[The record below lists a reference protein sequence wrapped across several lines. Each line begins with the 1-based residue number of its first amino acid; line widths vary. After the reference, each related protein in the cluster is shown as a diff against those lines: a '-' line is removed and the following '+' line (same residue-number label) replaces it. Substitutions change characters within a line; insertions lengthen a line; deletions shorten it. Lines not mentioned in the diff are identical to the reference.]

1 MTSSSLRIAIGAA
14 VLGGAF
20 ALPVSAQAGRVE
32 VTALSFSGNKSI
44 ASDSLANAIVNRRSE
59 CRSFVLAP
67 FCLFRTGFARTERF
81 LREGELARDIARLR
95 LYYHDRGFREATVDT
110 AIIRPN
116 SEEIR
121 IRFDIDEGRPVL
133 ISELAVTGVEG
144 LDGLGLESALPL
156 QVEERFSRIRLNA
169 ARDTLRLRLL
179 NRGYPQA
186 DVFITSNIL
195 SGSYAASVTFDVDA
209 GPYAAFGPI
218 SVSGNRRLSDRI
230 IRRMLPFSEGDEY
243 SREATLSGQRNLFN
257 LEIISSAQV
266 VDTLSVSR
274 VGEVVPIEVKVAEG
288 SVHRVRAGLGWST
301 IDCLNAEGRWTS
313 RNFFGGARRLQLRA
327 RLSNILAEQ
336 LQDTVCGQAGV
347 GEFGD
352 LNWLVSADF
361 TQPWIFSSGYSL
373 SSGLFFERQSL
384 QDVFV
389 RKAVGIELGLVRRF
403 RPGTTVTL
411 SYRPQLTS
419 LDAAEVFFCTSFLV
433 CTPSDIDVLQSANW
447 LAPVG
452 ISLAQDRTNRIL
464 NPTRGYSAVLDVEL
478 ASGMTGSD
486 FAYNRAFAQLAA
498 YREARQ
504 GQVVAARVRGGWV
517 GAGTFG
523 LLRSA
528 GDITHPQKRFY
539 GGGPNSVRGFGQ
551 NQLGPRVLTV
561 DVRRLIFPASADGGA
576 ACLPGEVMD
585 LSCDASSLSDGRFD
599 TPRPTG
605 GRVILEASVEFR
617 FPIEE
622 GSFEVATF
630 VDVGQVWSENEPID
644 LGNLQIAPGIGIR
657 YRSPV
662 GPIRVDLGY
671 RTRGRETLQVVTSQ
685 IRPFIAGQDDPEDRL
700 QHVIAGETRTL
711 DYVLNDDLALLSSRV
726 GFGEADAFSLSR
738 LQLHFS
744 IGQAF

>member
-1 MTSSSLRIAIGAA
+1 MSSRQIRFAIWA
-14 VLGGAF
+14 VVFSGVLAP
-20 ALPVSAQAGRVE
+20 PVSAQAGRVE
-32 VTALSFSGNKSI
+32 ITALSFSGNEFL
-44 ASDSLANAIVNRRSE
+44 ASDSLANAIVNRPSE

-81 LREGELARDIARLR
+81 LRERELARDIARLR
-95 LYYHDRGFREATVDT
+95 LYYYDRGFREAAVDT
-110 AIIRPN
+110 AISRP
-116 SEEIR
+116 SDKEIR

-133 ISELAVTGVEG
+133 ISNLTVTGVEG
-144 LDGLGLESALPL
+144 LEALGLETALPL

-169 ARDTLRLRLL
+169 ARDTLRTRMQ

-186 DVFITSNIL
+186 DVFISSTIL
-195 SGSYAASVTFDVDA
+195 SGSYEASVSFDVDP

-218 SVSGNRRLSDRI
+218 SVSGNRLLSDRV

-266 VDTLSVSR
+266 VDTLSV
-274 VGEVVPIEVKVAEG
+274 GEIVPIEVKVAEG

-301 IDCLNAEGRWTS
+301 IDCLNTEGRWTS
-313 RNFFGGARRLQLRA
+313 RNFVGGARRLQLRA
-327 RLSNILAEQ
+327 KLSNILAEEMH
-336 LQDTVCGQAGV
+336 DTVCGQAGV
-347 GEFGD
+347 GDFGD

-361 TQPWIFSSGYSL
+361 TQPWIFSSNYSL
-373 SSGLFFERQSL
+373 NSGLFFERQSL

-389 RKAVGIELGLVRRF
+389 SEAVGIDLGLVRRF
-403 RPGTTVTL
+403 RPGTSVTL
-411 SYRPQLTS
+411 SYQPELTS

-433 CTPSDIDVLQSANW
+433 CTPADIDVLQSASW

-464 NPTRGYSAVLDVEL
+464 NPTRGYSAVLDVEI
-478 ASGMTGSD
+478 ASGLTGSE
-486 FAYNRAFAQLAA
+486 FSYNRAFAQVAA
-498 YREARQ
+498 YREASH
-504 GQVVAARVRGGWV
+504 GQVLAVRIRGGWV

-523 LLRSA
+523 ALPSA
-528 GDITHPQKRFY
+528 GDVIHPQKRFY

-561 DVRRLIFPASADGGA
+561 DVRRLVFPATADGVA
-576 ACLPGEVMD
+576 ACLPEAVMD
-585 LSCDASSLSDGRFD
+585 LSCDAESLTDGQFD

-605 GRVILEASVEFR
+605 GRVILEGSLEFR

-622 GSFEVATF
+622 GSFEAATF
-630 VDVGQVWSENEPID
+630 VDVGQVWSEDQRID
-644 LGNLQIAPGIGIR
+644 LGDLQVTPGIGIR

-662 GPIRVDLGY
+662 GPIRIDLGY
-671 RTRGRETLQVVTSQ
+671 RTRGAETLQVLTSQ
-685 IRPFIAGQDDPEDRL
+685 IRPFIAGEDDPDDRL
-700 QHVIAGETRTL
+700 QRLVDGEIQTL
-711 DYVLNDDLALLSSRV
+711 NYVLDDDLALLSSPVR
-726 GFGEADAFSLSR
+726 FGEADAFSFSR

>member
-1 MTSSSLRIAIGAA
+1 MSPRQVRLAVWAV

-32 VTALSFSGNKSI
+32 ITELSFSGNETLP
-44 ASDSLANAIVNRRSE
+44 SDSLAHAIVNRRSE
-59 CRSFVLAP
+59 CRSIVLAP

-81 LREGELARDIARLR
+81 LRERELARDIARLR

-110 AIIRPN
+110 AINRPN
-116 SEEIR
+116 DEEIR

-133 ISELAVTGVEG
+133 ISELAVTGLEG
-144 LDGLGLESALPL
+144 LEELELESALPL

-169 ARDTLRLRLL
+169 ARDTLRMRLQ

-186 DVFITSNIL
+186 DVFINSNIP
-195 SGSYAASVTFDVDA
+195 SGSYEASVTFDVDP

-218 SVSGNRRLSDRI
+218 SVSGNRRLSDRV

-243 SREATLSGQRNLFN
+243 SRAATLSGQRNLFN

-266 VDTLSVSR
+266 VDTLSM
-274 VGEVVPIEVKVAEG
+274 GGVVPIEVKVAEG

-301 IDCLNAEGRWTS
+301 IDCLNTEGRWTS
-313 RNFFGGARRLQLRA
+313 RNFIGGARRLQLRA
-327 RLSNILAEQ
+327 RLSNILAEEMH
-336 LQDTVCGQAGV
+336 DTVCRQAGV

-352 LNWLVSADF
+352 LNWLVAADF
-361 TQPWIFSSGYSL
+361 TQPWIFSSRYSL
-373 SSGLFFERQSL
+373 SSGLFFERKSV

-389 RKAVGIELGLVRRF
+389 RKAVGIDLGLVRRF

-419 LDAAEVFFCTSFLV
+419 LDAAEVFFCASFLV
-433 CTPSDIDVLQSANW
+433 CTPTDINVLQSANW

-464 NPTRGYSAVLDVEL
+464 NPTRGYSAVLNVEL
-478 ASGMTGSD
+478 ASGPTGSD
-486 FAYNRAFAQLAA
+486 FAYHRAFAQVAA
-498 YREARQ
+498 YREASH
-504 GQVVAARVRGGWV
+504 GQVLAVRIRGGWV
-517 GAGTFG
+517 RAGTFG

-528 GDITHPQKRFY
+528 GDIVHPQKRFY

-561 DVRRLIFPASADGGA
+561 DVRRLVFPATADGVA
-576 ACLPGEVMD
+576 ACLPDEVMD
-585 LSCDASSLSDGRFD
+585 LSCGAASLADGQFI
-599 TPRPTG
+599 PRPTG
-605 GRVILEASVEFR
+605 GRVILEGSAEFR
-617 FPIEE
+617 LLIAE
-622 GSFEVATF
+622 GGWEAATF
-630 VDVGQVWSENEPID
+630 IDVGQVWSENEPID
-644 LGNLQIAPGIGIR
+644 LGDLQITPGIGIR

-662 GPIRVDLGY
+662 GPIRIDLGY
-671 RTRGRETLQVVTSQ
+671 RTRGGETLQVMTSQ
-685 IRPFIAGQDDPEDRL
+685 IRPFISGQDDPEGRL
-700 QHVIAGETRTL
+700 ERSVAGEILTL
-711 DYVLNDDLALLSSRV
+711 NYVLDDDLALLSSRIR
-726 GFGEADAFSLSR
+726 FGEADAFSLSR

>member
-1 MTSSSLRIAIGAA
+1 MTSRSLLLAA
-14 VLGGAF
+14 CAVVLAGVF
-20 ALPVSAQAGRVE
+20 ARPVSGQVKRVE
-32 VTALSFSGNKSI
+32 VTSLSFSGNETF
-44 ASDSLANAIVNRRSE
+44 AGDSLANAIVNRRSE
-59 CRSFVLAP
+59 CRSVVLAP

-81 LREGELARDIARLR
+81 LRESELARDIARLR
-95 LYYHDRGFREATVDT
+95 LYYYERGFREATVDT
-110 AIIRPN
+110 VISRPN
-116 SEEIR
+116 DEEIR
-121 IRFDIDEGRPVL
+121 IRFNIDEGRPVL
-133 ISELAVTGVEG
+133 ISELAVTGLEG
-144 LDGLGLESALPL
+144 LEEVELESALPV
-156 QVEERFSRIRLNA
+156 QVNERFSRIQLDA
-169 ARDTLRLRLL
+169 ARDTLRMRLQ

-186 DVFITSNIL
+186 DVFINSNIL
-195 SGSYAASVTFDVDA
+195 SGSYEASVTFDVDR
-209 GPYAAFGPI
+209 GPHASFGRI
-218 SVSGNRRLSDRI
+218 SVSGNRRVSDRV

-243 SREATLSGQRNLFN
+243 SREATLLGQRNLFN
-257 LEIISSAQV
+257 LEIINSAQV
-266 VDTLSVSR
+266 VDTLG

-301 IDCLNAEGRWTS
+301 IDCLNTEGRWTS
-313 RNFFGGARRLQLRA
+313 RNFLGGARRLQVRA
-327 RLSNILAEQ
+327 RLSNILAEEMH
-336 LQDTVCGQAGV
+336 DTVCGQAGV

-352 LNWLVSADF
+352 LNWLVSAAF
-361 TQPWIFSSGYSL
+361 TQPWIFSSRYSL
-373 SSGLFFERQSL
+373 SSVLFFERQSL

-389 RKAVGIELGLVRRF
+389 RKAVGIDLGLVRRF
-403 RPGTTVTL
+403 GRGKTVTV
-411 SYRPQLTS
+411 SYRPQLSS
-419 LDAAEVFFCTSFLV
+419 LDAAEVFFCGSFLV
-433 CTPSDIDVLQSANW
+433 CTPADIDVLQSANW
-447 LAPVG
+447 LAPVS

-478 ASGMTGSD
+478 ASGLTGSD
-486 FAYNRAFAQLAA
+486 FSYNRAFAQIAG
-498 YREARQ
+498 YREGSH
-504 GQVVAARVRGGWV
+504 GQVVAARIRGGWV

-561 DVRRLIFPASADGGA
+561 DVRRLVFPATSDGVA
-576 ACLPGEVMD
+576 ACLPEEVVD
-585 LSCDASSLSDGRFD
+585 LSCDASSLADGQFD

-605 GRVILEASVEFR
+605 GRVILEGSLEFR

-622 GSFEVATF
+622 GSFEAAVF
-630 VDVGQVWSENEPID
+630 VDVGQVWSEKEPID
-644 LGNLQIAPGIGIR
+644 LGRLQIAPGIGIR

-685 IRPFIAGQDDPEDRL
+685 IRPFIAGLDDPNDRL
-700 QHVIAGETRTL
+700 ERVVAGEIRTL
-711 DYVLNDDLALLSSRV
+711 DYVLDDDLALLSSRV

>member
-1 MTSSSLRIAIGAA
+1 MSFRPVRLAVWVV

-20 ALPVSAQAGRVE
+20 APPVSAQAGRVE
-32 VTALSFSGNKSI
+32 ITALSFSGNETL
-44 ASDSLANAIVNRRSE
+44 ASDSLAHAIVNRRSE

-81 LREGELARDIARLR
+81 LRERELARDIARLR
-95 LYYHDRGFREATVDT
+95 LYYHDRGFREAAVDT
-110 AIIRPN
+110 AISRPDDK
-116 SEEIR
+116 EIR
-121 IRFDIDEGRPVL
+121 IRFEIDEGRPVL

-144 LDGLGLESALPL
+144 LEALRLESALPL
-156 QVEERFSRIRLNA
+156 QVDERFSRIRLNA
-169 ARDTLRLRLL
+169 ARDTLRMRMQ

-186 DVFITSNIL
+186 DVFIDSNIL
-195 SGSYAASVTFDVDA
+195 SGSYEASVTFNVDP
-209 GPYAAFGPI
+209 GPYSTFGPI
-218 SVSGNRRLSDRI
+218 SVSGNRRLSDRV

-243 SREATLSGQRNLFN
+243 SREATLAGQRNLFN

-266 VDTLSVSR
+266 VDTLSV
-274 VGEVVPIEVKVAEG
+274 GEVVPIEVKVAEG
-288 SVHRVRAGLGWST
+288 SVHRVRGGIGWST
-301 IDCLNAEGRWTS
+301 IDCLNTEGRWTS
-313 RNFFGGARRLQLRA
+313 RNFLGGARRLQLRA
-327 RLSNILAEQ
+327 RLSNILAEEMH
-336 LQDTVCGQAGV
+336 DTVCGRAGV

-361 TQPWIFSSGYSL
+361 TQPWIFSSPYSL

-389 RKAVGIELGLVRRF
+389 RKAVGIDLGLVRRL
-403 RPGTTVTL
+403 RLGTTVTL

-419 LDAAEVFFCTSFLV
+419 LDAAEVFFCGSFLV
-433 CTPSDIDVLQSANW
+433 CTPTDIDVLQSANW

-478 ASGMTGSD
+478 ASTMTRSD
-486 FAYNRAFAQLAA
+486 FAFNRAFAQVAA
-498 YREARQ
+498 YWEASL
-504 GQVVAARVRGGWV
+504 GQVVAVRIRGGWV
-517 GAGTFG
+517 AAGTFG

-528 GDITHPQKRFY
+528 GDIIHPQKRFY

-561 DVRRLIFPASADGGA
+561 DVRRLVFPTAADGVA
-576 ACLPGEVMD
+576 ACRPDEVVD
-585 LSCDASSLSDGRFD
+585 LSCDAASLTDGQFD

-605 GRVILEASVEFR
+605 GRVILEGSLEFR
-617 FPIEE
+617 FPISE
-622 GSFEVATF
+622 GSFEAATF
-630 VDVGQVWSENEPID
+630 VDVGQVWSESDPID
-644 LGNLQIAPGIGIR
+644 LRDLQITPGIGVR

-662 GPIRVDLGY
+662 GPIRLDLGY
-671 RTRGRETLQVVTSQ
+671 RTRGAEMLQVLTSQ
-685 IRPFIAGQDDPEDRL
+685 IRPFIPGQDEPGNRL
-700 QHVIAGETRTL
+700 ERDFDGEIRTL
-711 DYVLNDDLALLSSRV
+711 NYVLDDDLALLSQRV
-726 GFGEADAFSLSR
+726 RFGEADTFSLSR

>member
-1 MTSSSLRIAIGAA
+1 MNWRQIRLAVWVV

-20 ALPVSAQAGRVE
+20 ARPVSAQAGRVE
-32 VTALSFSGNKSI
+32 ITALSFSGNETFS
-44 ASDSLANAIVNRRSE
+44 SDSLANAIVNRSSE

-81 LREGELARDIARLR
+81 LRERELARDIARLR
-95 LYYHDRGFREATVDT
+95 LYYHDRGFREAAVDT
-110 AIIRPN
+110 VISRPN
-116 SEEIR
+116 DREIR

-133 ISELAVTGVEG
+133 ISAVAVTGLEG
-144 LDGLGLESALPL
+144 LEALGLESALPL
-156 QVEERFSRIRLNA
+156 QVEERFSRIGLNA
-169 ARDTLRLRLL
+169 ARDTLRTRLQ

-186 DVFITSNIL
+186 DVFINSNIL
-195 SGSYAASVTFDVDA
+195 SGSYEASVTFDVDS
-209 GPYAAFGPI
+209 GPYAAFGSI
-218 SVSGNRRLSDRI
+218 SVSGNRRLSDRV

-243 SREATLSGQRNLFN
+243 SREATLMGQRNLFN

-266 VDTLSVSR
+266 VDTLG
-274 VGEVVPIEVKVAEG
+274 VGEIVPIEVKVAEG

-301 IDCLNAEGRWTS
+301 IDCLNTEGRWTS
-313 RNFFGGARRLQLRA
+313 RNFLGGARRLQFRA
-327 RLSNILAEQ
+327 RLSNILAEEMH
-336 LQDTVCGQAGV
+336 DTVCGQAGV

-352 LNWLVSADF
+352 LNWLVSGDF
-361 TQPWIFSSGYSL
+361 TQPWIFSSRYSL

-389 RKAVGIELGLVRRF
+389 RQAVGFDLGLVRRF
-403 RPGTTVTL
+403 RQGTTATL

-433 CTPSDIDVLQSANW
+433 CSPTDINVLQSANW

-478 ASGMTGSD
+478 ASGLTGSD
-486 FAYNRAFAQLAA
+486 FAYNRAFAQVAA
-498 YREARQ
+498 YREASH
-504 GQVVAARVRGGWV
+504 GQVLAVRIRGGWV

-528 GDITHPQKRFY
+528 GDIIHPQKRFY

-561 DVRRLIFPASADGGA
+561 DVRRLVFPATADGVA
-576 ACLPGEVMD
+576 ACLPGEIAD
-585 LSCDASSLSDGRFD
+585 LSCDASSLSDGQFD

-605 GRVILEASVEFR
+605 GRVILEGSVEFR
-617 FPIEE
+617 APIGE
-622 GSFEVATF
+622 GAFEAATF
-630 VDVGQVWSENEPID
+630 VDVGQVWSENERID
-644 LGNLQIAPGIGIR
+644 LGDLQVTPGIGIR

-671 RTRGRETLQVVTSQ
+671 RTRGGELLQVLTSQ
-685 IRPFIAGQDDPEDRL
+685 IRPFVPGQDDPDARL
-700 QHVIAGETRTL
+700 KREFDGEIRTL
-711 DYVLNDDLALLSSRV
+711 DYVLDDDLALLSSRV
-726 GFGEADAFSLSR
+726 RFGEADAFSLSR